1 MNLTQKQIEV
11 IELIADGKTSR
22 DIAEIIG
29 MSKYGI
35 DERIKKSLAAT
46 GAANSTALVAMSLR
60 KGWIK

>member
-1 MNLTQKQIEV
+1 MELTQKQIEV

-46 GAANSTALVAMSLR
+46 GAANSAALVAMCLR